1 MRRSRRVVLAAILG
15 ALVTGGCGGGSE
27 PRPSRVRWSD
37 QGAPDYYASPALS
50 LDQRT
55 VYFGTSMW
63 ENASPRPG
71 NALHALSTADGAVRW
86 SYPLGKGE
94 VRSAPAVA
102 SDGSIHF
109 VVETRDPESLGSAT
123 TAVHRLSADGTL
135 LWTFDVN
142 PTHVVL
148 PIGLSAPALG
158 EDGSVYAA
166 GDQLYAISPG
176 GQLRWKALM
185 PAFEALSASPVIGR
199 DGTVYFAAHNV
210 PLTAFDPSDGRQRWR
225 AEAMG
230 WPDYVV
236 ASPAIGADGT
246 IYVVT
251 CAGIAYAVT
260 PAGEIAWQFDVRSA
274 GFIGDLRSSPAI
286 GADGS
291 LYFGSSQGMSI
302 PALFS
307 LTAEGALRW
316 KFVPADLPPD
326 LPVTHFD
333 IYSSPALGAD
343 GAVYFGHEFG
353 RVYAL
358 DAATGKVRWVQPTSA
373 GITWSSPAIASDGTL
388 FVGDLGGRY
397 YAVET
402 GAHGL
407 DPAAPWAKYRG
418 DLQNTGRAR
427 PAP

>member
-1 MRRSRRVVLAAILG
+1 MRRIFLAALLG
-15 ALVTGGCGGGSE
+15 ALAACGGGGGHQPE
-27 PRPSRVRWSD
+27 PTRVRWSR

-50 LDQRT
+50 RDERT

-63 ENASPRPG
+63 ENAPPRPG
-71 NALHALSTADGAVRW
+71 NALHAFSTADGAVRW
-86 SYPLGKGE
+86 SYPLGSGE
-94 VRSAPAVA
+94 IRSAPAVA
-102 SDGSIHF
+102 ADDSISF
-109 VVETRDPESLGSAT
+109 VVEERDPVYLDSAT
-123 TAVHRLSADGTL
+123 TAVHRLSADGAL

-142 PTHVVL
+142 PSHVTL
-148 PIGLSAPALG
+148 PIGLSAPAIG

-166 GDQLYAISPG
+166 GDQLYAITPDG
-176 GQLRWKALM
+176 RLRWKAIL
-185 PAFEALSASPVIGR
+185 PTWEALSASPVIGR

-210 PLTAFDPSDGRQRWR
+210 PLTAFDPLDGRERWKV
-225 AEAMG
+225 AAMG
-230 WPDYVV
+230 WPDYIV

-246 IYVVT
+246 IYVLT
-251 CAGIAYAVT
+251 CAGLAYAVT

-274 GFIGDLRSSPAI
+274 GYVGDLRSSPAV

-307 LTAEGALRW
+307 LTPEGVLRW

-326 LPVTHFD
+326 LPVNHSD

-358 DAATGKVRWVQPTSA
+358 DAASGKVRWMQATAQGV
-373 GITWSSPAIASDGTL
+373 TWSSPALASDGSL
-388 FVGDLGGRY
+388 FIGDLSGRY
-397 YAVET
+397 YAIDT
-402 GAHGL
+402 GGHGL

-418 DLQNTGRAR
+418 DLQNSGRQR
-427 PAP
+427 